1 MSRLKSY
8 FLFMYNTLTP
18 MEKRTIAVID
28 LKAFYSYVECLDR
41 GLDPWK
47 APLVVADKERGTNTI
62 VLSVSP
68 FLKKQGIPSRCRI
81 KELPKKY
88 RYIYAVPRMERYL
101 EKSADVINVLYH
113 FVSEEDVHVYSIDEA
128 FVDLTSYLNYY
139 NMTPLQMVTT
149 IIKQIKDETGLQA
162 TAGIG
167 DNFFL
172 AKVALDIY
180 AKKER
185 NGIARI
191 YSNEIKEK
199 LWPITPLSKVWSI
212 GSRTEAKLN
221 ALNLFTVKDIATSN
235 VDFLKSKF
243 GVMGE
248 QLWRHANGI
257 DEADIHEQ
265 YEPKERSLS
274 LSQVLFRD
282 YQKDEA
288 ITIIREM
295 VDELSSRLRN
305 EGKMTHVV
313 AIFIGYSKNKGG
325 FSRRS
330 TLLSATDDSETL
342 LEAILEIYRLH
353 IKDLPIR
360 NIGLCFGGLVSASH
374 QQLNVFEDEN
384 KQLKRHNLQKTMDA
398 LHSKYGKN
406 SVLRASALLEEST
419 VKERNEFIG
428 GHRK

>member
-1 MSRLKSY
+1 
-8 FLFMYNTLTP
+8 

-47 APLVVADKERGTNTI
+47 TPLVVADKDRGTNTI
-62 VLSVSP
+62 VLSVTP
-68 FLKKQGIPSRCRI
+68 YLKKFGIPSRCRI
-81 KELPKKY
+81 KELPKKFK
-88 RYIYAVPRMERYL
+88 YIYAVPRMERYL
-101 EKSADVINVLYH
+101 EKSADVISILYH

-128 FVDLTSYLNYY
+128 FIDLTTYLDYY
-139 NMTPLQMVTT
+139 KKTPLQMVST
-149 IIKQIKDETGLQA
+149 IINQIKEETGLQA
-162 TAGIG
+162 TAGVG

-180 AKKER
+180 AKKEK
-185 NGIARI
+185 NGIAKI
-191 YSNEIKEK
+191 TTNEIKEK

-221 ALNLFTVKDIATSN
+221 ALGIFTVKDIATSDI
-235 VDFLKSKF
+235 DFLKSKF

-257 DEADIHEQ
+257 DEADIHEK

-274 LSQVLFRD
+274 LGQVLFRD
-282 YQKDEA
+282 YNKDEA

-295 VDELSSRLRN
+295 VDDLSSRLRSQ
-305 EGKMTHVV
+305 EKMTHLV
-313 AIFIGYSKNKGG
+313 ALFIGYSKNKGG
-325 FSRRS
+325 FARRS
-330 TLLSATDDSETL
+330 TLLSGTDDSEVL
-342 LEAILEIYRLH
+342 LSAVLELYKKHVI
-353 IKDLPIR
+353 DLPIR
-360 NIGLCFGGLVSASH
+360 NISISFGGLSDASY
-374 QQLNVFEDEN
+374 QQLNLFEDADEQN
-384 KQLKRHNLQKTMDA
+384 ERRNLQKALDL

>member
-1 MSRLKSY
+1 
-8 FLFMYNTLTP
+8 
-18 MEKRTIAVID
+18 MEKRVIAVID

-47 APLVVADKERGTNTI
+47 TPLVVADKDRGTNTI
-62 VLSVSP
+62 VLSISP
-68 FLKKQGIPSRCRI
+68 YLKKFGIPSRCRI
-81 KELPKKY
+81 KELPKKFK
-88 RYIYAVPRMERYL
+88 YIYATPRMERYL
-101 EKSADVINVLYH
+101 EKSADVITVLYS

-128 FVDLTSYLNYY
+128 FLDLTSYLNYY
-139 NMTPLQMVTT
+139 KKTPLQLVTT
-149 IIKQIKDETGLQA
+149 IINQIKEDTGLQA
-162 TAGIG
+162 TAGMG

-180 AKKER
+180 AKHEK
-185 NGIARI
+185 NGIATI
-191 YSNEIKEK
+191 KSSEIREK

-221 ALNLFTVKDIATSN
+221 ALNLFTVKDIAVSD
-235 VDFLKSKF
+235 VDYLKIKF

-257 DEADIHEQ
+257 DEADIHEK

-274 LSQVLFRD
+274 LGQVLFRD
-282 YQKDEA
+282 YNKDEA

-295 VDELSSRLRN
+295 VDELSSRMRN
-305 EGKMTHVV
+305 QNKMTRVV
-313 AIFIGYSKNKGG
+313 AIFIGYSKDKGG
-325 FSRRS
+325 FARRS
-330 TLLSATDDSETL
+330 TLLSPTDDSQVL
-342 LEAILEIYRLH
+342 LEAILELYR
-353 IKDLPIR
+353 KYVNNLPIR
-360 NIGLCFGGLVSASH
+360 NISLSFGGLCDATH
-374 QQLNVFEDEN
+374 QQLNIFEDEVEQ
-384 KQLKRHNLQKTMDA
+384 KQRHDLQKALDI